1 MAPKAQKKLRDELL
15 QVSSDSPSMDELN
28 ALPYLDAVVRETLRL
43 YAPLPFTFR
52 VSVKD
57 DVLPLSTPVRDKVG
71 KVHESLQSVEIHFLF
86 AFKQPLTGCVIAVSK
101 KAR

>member
-1 MAPKAQKKLRDELL
+1 MKLRDELL

-52 VSVKD
+52 VAVRD
-57 DVLPLSTPVRDKVG
+57 DVLPLSTPVRDKLG
-71 KVHESLQSVEIHFLF
+71 RDHESIPSVKIHVL
-86 AFKQPLTGCVIAVSK
+86 SK
-101 KAR
+101 T